1 MYTFLSG
8 NSRRLWYW
16 LRVAFAMGMAVVVV
30 GVANQIFPLNT
41 SEDGFIEA
49 AELIVIIGMVLA
61 WAIAAVKAERS
72 HVEFRAGIVAIC
84 LTFTA
89 VSFAG
94 VGRETTWGAI
104 YGLAPATVNFFMMT
118 SAVIVI
124 LLFVTAVTLVVTHF
138 EDTKTSLRNLITS
151 RPMGWISCGLILFA
165 IGAAF
170 EENLFGVEPHEL
182 FEEVFELLAYL
193 SVIFAAV
200 SLIST
205 LGTNPSAR

>member
-1 MYTFLSG
+1 
-8 NSRRLWYW
+8 
-16 LRVAFAMGMAVVVV
+16 MAVVVV

-61 WAIAAVKAERS
+61 WAIAAVKAALS

-104 YGLAPATVNFFMMT
+104 YGLDPATVNVLMMA
-118 SAVIVI
+118 SAIIVI
-124 LLFVTAVTLVVTHF
+124 LLLAGAFTLIVTHLKVSKAF
-138 EDTKTSLRNLITS
+138 LRNFITS
-151 RPMGWISCGLILFA
+151 RPMGWILCGFILFA

-170 EENLFGVEPHEL
+170 EENFLKVEPHQL
-182 FEEVFELLAYL
+182 FEEVFEFLAYFCI
-193 SVIFAAV
+193 IFSAV
-200 SLIST
+200 SLVST
-205 LGTNPSAR
+205 LGVKHSSS